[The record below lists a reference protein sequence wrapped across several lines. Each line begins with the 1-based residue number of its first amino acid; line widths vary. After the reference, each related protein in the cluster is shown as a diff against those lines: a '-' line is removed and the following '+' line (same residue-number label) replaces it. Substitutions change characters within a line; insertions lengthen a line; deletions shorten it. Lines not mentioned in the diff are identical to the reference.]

1 MVPLVNL
8 AVISKS
14 GEKTLFYKYQLVF
27 LHLLYTIA
35 EKEPYLMSTISYQLS
50 VKNFIAHMHP
60 ILMVFTK
67 IT

>member
-14 GEKTLFYKYQLVF
+14 GEKDSFLKNQLVF
-27 LHLLYTIA
+27 LHLLYTIV
-35 EKEPYLMSTISYQLS
+35 EKELYLMSTISYQLS
-50 VKNFIAHMHP
+50 VKHFIAHMHP